1 MQRSDMIPSSSDRPS
16 NLFHSCYSPLWSTHP
31 HVPYILLSF
40 YCNQIHSCCCYRD
53 EWMALERICYLLIWL
68 PHIPLL
74 LLPRRMTTP
83 TKNGMKVYVE
93 GMYKINRFPNPIA
106 HNKSVMQILITSSRT
121 WVINTLQRTH
131 IVVLVLGLLL
141 DVATGAGW
149 HLQPSVKA
157 KKAFDIFL

>member
-1 MQRSDMIPSSSDRPS
+1 MGCEGE
-16 NLFHSCYSPLWSTHP
+16 LYS
-31 HVPYILLSF
+31 
-40 YCNQIHSCCCYRD
+40 
-53 EWMALERICYLLIWL
+53 
-68 PHIPLL
+68 
-74 LLPRRMTTP
+74 
-83 TKNGMKVYVE
+83 YVE
-93 GMYKINRFPNPIA
+93 GMDKINRFPNPIA